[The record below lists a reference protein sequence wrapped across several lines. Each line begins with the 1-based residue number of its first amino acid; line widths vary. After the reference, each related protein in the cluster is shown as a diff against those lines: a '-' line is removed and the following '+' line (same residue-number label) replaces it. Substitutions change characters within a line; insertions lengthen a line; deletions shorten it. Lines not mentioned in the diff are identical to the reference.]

1 MKCIYLPVYRV
12 SEFSI
17 VSNSYEEM
25 SIVKPEDDWIAC
37 PSCDQSFAIGQ
48 MQDGQTAP
56 CCSCNHL
63 LSTYRNKPYE
73 QVVAYSIS
81 GLIFLTL
88 ACSNPFM
95 SFKSIS
101 FRSVMILP
109 QAISEICGEGMW
121 DLVLLVACFIM
132 IIPALALVLAMF
144 LRLSLAL
151 GWLNHDPSMWQ
162 K

>member
-1 MKCIYLPVYRV
+1 
-12 SEFSI
+12 
-17 VSNSYEEM
+17 
-25 SIVKPEDDWIAC
+25 
-37 PSCDQSFAIGQ
+37 
-48 MQDGQTAP
+48 
-56 CCSCNHL
+56 
-63 LSTYRNKPYE
+63 
-73 QVVAYSIS
+73 
-81 GLIFLTL
+81 
-88 ACSNPFM
+88 
-95 SFKSIS
+95 
-101 FRSVMILP
+101 MILP